1 MTPETSETS
10 DTSGTE
16 EWFDDPLVRPYAV
29 TGGRT
34 ISKAIGLDLITLVV
48 AMRTPA
54 EVGDLEPECARILQ
68 ACQNPISVVEVA
80 ARVDLPLQV
89 VKVLLSDLI
98 SQQLVIFRS
107 AVSASELPSQ
117 HVLQAV
123 LDGIRNL

>member
-1 MTPETSETS
+1 MTSETSETS
-10 DTSGTE
+10 GTE
-16 EWFDDPLVRPYAV
+16 AWFDDPLVRPYAV

-34 ISKAIGLDLITLVV
+34 RSKTIGLDLITLVV

-54 EVGDLEPECARILQ
+54 EVGDLEPECTRILR
-68 ACQNPISVVEVA
+68 ACQRPISVVEVA
-80 ARVDLPLQV
+80 ATVDLPLQV

-107 AVSASELPSQ
+107 AETASELPSQ